1 MKRKEANADTLERL
15 PENDNVVGIEMLCNP
30 VLLYIFSFLN
40 PKSLAAASQVSRR
53 VSFYLFESITSI
65 ISLQSINQPEV
76 KYLMISSFFFL
87 YLIVVSSWE

>member
-1 MKRKEANADTLERL
+1 MKRKEANADALERL

-53 VSFYLFESITSI
+53 VSF
-65 ISLQSINQPEV
+65 ISNQLLQSFHFNQLINL
-76 KYLMISSFFFL
+76 KLST
-87 YLIVVSSWE
+87 